1 MIALVSV
8 SVFNTIYLQP
18 PFTRGSISASTREKP
33 LPAYMT
39 ASPTVEACAME
50 ASTAAPLLHRN
61 VSSDDPGRTHGRGR
75 GHDRIRGRDLYKRHA
90 LVSASAAR
98 CALLHAW
105 AWAAQRT
112 VASASATATIA
123 AATTVY
129 TFTFSATRSNGQRWA
144 EIVQQSATL
153 DAPCPPP
160 PL

>member
-112 VASASATATIA
+112 VASATAVAAVAICTNETHRYQLLLLGAHGCTHGPGLHSA
-123 AATTVY
+123 
-129 TFTFSATRSNGQRWA
+129 
-144 EIVQQSATL
+144 
-153 DAPCPPP
+153 P
-160 PL
+160 